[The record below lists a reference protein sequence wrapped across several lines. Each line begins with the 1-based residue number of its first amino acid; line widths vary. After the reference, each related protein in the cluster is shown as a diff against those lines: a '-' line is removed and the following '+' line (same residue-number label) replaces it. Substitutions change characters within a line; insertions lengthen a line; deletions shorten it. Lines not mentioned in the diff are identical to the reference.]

1 MTPVAGRAQ
10 RSQHRP
16 ILAPRAASA
25 VLRRCR
31 PIDGRVRPHRRT
43 GIVTAQ
49 PVLQPPPQ
57 QTGVDA
63 AAAAARALVTAVDRV
78 LLGHL
83 PVVETLVCAVLAG
96 GHVLVEDLP
105 GAGKTTLAKAVAKA
119 LGGKFSR
126 IQGTADLL
134 PTDVTG
140 SSVWRPDLGRFEF
153 IPGPVFGNV
162 VLVDE
167 INRIPARTQSGFLE
181 AMEEGTISIDGVQHV
196 LPDPFVVI
204 ATRNPHEQYG
214 TYPMPEGQLD
224 RFAVQ
229 LGLGRARHR
238 DRRPGRPR
246 AADRRR
252 PSTAC
257 PWSPTPTGWPG
268 CATRCSRSTSRTRSS
283 STPYASSRRRGPT
296 PTSPSARA
304 PGQPSRTSGWPRPG
318 PCSPAAASC
327 VPDDVRG
334 LAVSVLAHRL
344 QLRTGPDTA
353 RSRAIV
359 SEVVARVPVP
369 TR

>member
-1 MTPVAGRAQ
+1 M
-10 RSQHRP
+10 S
-16 ILAPRAASA
+16 
-25 VLRRCR
+25 
-31 PIDGRVRPHRRT
+31 
-43 GIVTAQ
+43 AQ
-49 PVLQPPPQ
+49 PLLEPPPQ

-63 AAAAARALVTAVDRV
+63 AAASARRLVTAVDRV

-83 PVVETLVCAVLAG
+83 PVIETLICAVLAG

-105 GAGKTTLAKAVAKA
+105 GAGKTTLAKATARA
-119 LGGKFSR
+119 LGGRFSR

-181 AMEEGTISIDGVQHV
+181 AMEEGTITVDGVEHV

-229 LGLGRARHR
+229 LGLGRLDTRTAGRVVR
-238 DRRPGRPR
+238 EQLAGASVDRMPPVADATRLTALRETVRSIYVADAVLDYAVRIVEATRTHPDVALGASTR
-246 AADRRR
+246 AALAFVRV
-252 PSTAC
+252 AQ
-257 PWSPTPTGWPG
+257 
-268 CATRCSRSTSRTRSS
+268 SR
-283 STPYASSRRRGPT
+283 ALL
-296 PTSPSARA
+296 SAR
-304 PGQPSRTSGWPRPG
+304 SHV
-318 PCSPAAASC
+318 

-353 RSRAIV
+353 RARAVVVEVTAGV
-359 SEVVARVPVP
+359 SVP
-369 TR
+369 TP

>member
-1 MTPVAGRAQ
+1 MD
-10 RSQHRP
+10 
-16 ILAPRAASA
+16 LW
-25 VLRRCR
+25 
-31 PIDGRVRPHRRT
+31 DRT
-43 GIVTAQ
+43 DDRGHVSAQ
-49 PVLQPPPQ
+49 PLLEPPPQ
-57 QTGVDA
+57 QHGVDA
-63 AAAAARALVTAVDRV
+63 AAASARALVMAVDRV

-229 LGLGRARHR
+229 LGLGRIDTATAARVVRAQLNGATVDRMSVVADADRLAGLR
-238 DRRPGRPR
+238 DTVGSIHVADAVVDYAVRIVEATRLHPDVALGASTR
-246 AADRRR
+246 AALAYVRV
-252 PSTAC
+252 AQ
-257 PWSPTPTGWPG
+257 
-268 CATRCSRSTSRTRSS
+268 
-283 STPYASSRRRGPT
+283 
-296 PTSPSARA
+296 ARA
-304 PGQPSRTSGWPRPG
+304 LLSGR
-318 PCSPAAASC
+318 SHV

-334 LAVSVLAHRL
+334 LAPSVLAHRL
-344 QLRTGPDTA
+344 QLRTGPDTM

-359 SEVVARVPVP
+359 SEVVARVAVP
-369 TR
+369 TP

>member
-1 MTPVAGRAQ
+1 MDLWDSTDERG
-10 RSQHRP
+10 
-16 ILAPRAASA
+16 
-25 VLRRCR
+25 
-31 PIDGRVRPHRRT
+31 T
-43 GIVTAQ
+43 VTAQ
-49 PVLQPPPQ
+49 PMLEPPPQ

-63 AAAAARALVTAVDRV
+63 AAASARQLVAAVDRV

-105 GAGKTTLAKAVAKA
+105 GAGKTTLAKAVARA
-119 LGGKFSR
+119 LGGRFSR

-140 SSVWRPDLGRFEF
+140 SSVWRPDLGGFEF

-181 AMEEGTISIDGVQHV
+181 AMEEGTITIDGVQHA

-224 RFAVQ
+224 RFSVQ
-229 LGLGRARHR
+229 LGLGRLDTSTAVRVVR
-238 DRRPGRPR
+238 SQLTGATVDRMSVVADADRLADLRETVRSIHVAEAVLEYAVRIVETTRTHPDVALGASTR
-246 AADRRR
+246 AALAFVRV
-252 PSTAC
+252 AQ
-257 PWSPTPTGWPG
+257 
-268 CATRCSRSTSRTRSS
+268 
-283 STPYASSRRRGPT
+283 
-296 PTSPSARA
+296 ARA
-304 PGQPSRTSGWPRPG
+304 LMSGR
-318 PCSPAAASC
+318 SHV

-334 LAVSVLAHRL
+334 LASSVLAHRL

-369 TR
+369 TP

>member
-1 MTPVAGRAQ
+1 V
-10 RSQHRP
+10 S
-16 ILAPRAASA
+16 
-25 VLRRCR
+25 
-31 PIDGRVRPHRRT
+31 
-43 GIVTAQ
+43 AQ
-49 PVLQPPPQ
+49 PLLEPPPQ
-57 QTGVDA
+57 QTGVDNA
-63 AAAAARALVTAVDRV
+63 AASARALVTAVDRV

-83 PVVETLVCAVLAG
+83 PVVETLICAVLAG

-105 GAGKTTLAKAVAKA
+105 GAGKTTLAKAVAKS
-119 LGGKFSR
+119 LGGRFSR

-181 AMEEGTISIDGVQHV
+181 AMEEGTISIDGVQHA

-214 TYPMPEGQLD
+214 TFPMPEGQLD

-229 LGLGRARHR
+229 LGLGRLDTATAGRVVR
-238 DRRPGRPR
+238 AQLLGASIERMPVVADVTELAMLRRTVRSIHVADAIVDYAVRIVEATRTHSDVTLGASTR
-246 AADRRR
+246 AALAYVRVAQAR
-252 PSTAC
+252 ALL
-257 PWSPTPTGWPG
+257 
-268 CATRCSRSTSRTRSS
+268 
-283 STPYASSRRRGPT
+283 
-296 PTSPSARA
+296 SAR
-304 PGQPSRTSGWPRPG
+304 SHV
-318 PCSPAAASC
+318 

-334 LAVSVLAHRL
+334 LAVSVLAHRI
-344 QLRTGPDTA
+344 QLRTGPDTL
-353 RSRAIV
+353 RSRAVV

-369 TR
+369 TP